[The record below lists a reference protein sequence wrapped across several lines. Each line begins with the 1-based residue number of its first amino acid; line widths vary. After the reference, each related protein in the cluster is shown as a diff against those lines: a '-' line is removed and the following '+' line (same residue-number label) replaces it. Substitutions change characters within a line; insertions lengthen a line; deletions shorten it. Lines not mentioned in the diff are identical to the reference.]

1 MKLNET
7 QMKIIFPM
15 VIAIMLVLAGCQA
28 ATPSANPAWVDQLIQ
43 HFESNSVTNPPLS
56 IWRYDYK
63 GQTVYFVPA
72 YCCDI
77 YSILYDANGTMLC
90 APDGGFTGDGDG
102 KCPDFFDERS
112 NGQLVWQDTRTP

>member
-28 ATPSANPAWVDQLIQ
+28 ATPPANPAWVDQLIQ

-72 YCCDI
+72 QCCDM
-77 YSILYDANGTMLC
+77 YSILYDVNGSVLC